1 VALYLRPIDV
11 SANEKMRAPDVVS
24 EPDAPRPATGRAYDA
39 RSSRGCDGVTAT
51 RRPAGRSPQE
61 NRVAARVISGAQQV
75 ALGAWNA
82 LVGDD
87 LRIVADAH
95 ASAVRRTIAGID
107 LALAMVPEGKV
118 LELGAKLAAGAAGRA
133 AESTTAHVAAS
144 ASTTRRRPSRRLAE
158 TKNNFDRVPADR
170 SSTNSP

>member
-11 SANEKMRAPDVVS
+11 SANEQVRAPDVVS
-24 EPDAPRPATGRAYDA
+24 EPDAPRLETGRACDA
-39 RSSRGCDGVTAT
+39 RISRGCDGVTAT
-51 RRPAGRSPQE
+51 RRPADGSPQE

-95 ASAVRRTIAGID
+95 ASGGTAYDRRHRPCARDG
-107 LALAMVPEGKV
+107 
-118 LELGAKLAAGAAGRA
+118 AGRQGA
-133 AESTTAHVAAS
+133 
-144 ASTTRRRPSRRLAE
+144 
-158 TKNNFDRVPADR
+158 
-170 SSTNSP
+170 